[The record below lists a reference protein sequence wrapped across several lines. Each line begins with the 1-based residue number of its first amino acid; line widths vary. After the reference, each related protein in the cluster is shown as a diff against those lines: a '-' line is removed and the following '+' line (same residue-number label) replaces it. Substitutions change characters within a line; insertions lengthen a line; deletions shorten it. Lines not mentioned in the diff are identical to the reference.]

1 MTELD
6 DAQALT
12 DSVQKLRIAYEQYF
26 AGVERHEPL
35 KERDRVKKELRRLI
49 TARSNNTA
57 YKFKLQST
65 QATLVTYEAHWDR
78 IVRQIED
85 GTFKRDKLKAQRHLQ
100 AMKDVTDDVELI
112 EDAEPVND
120 LSKEFADLDAGD
132 ALRSLEADDGDVMEE
147 LAAKGLLKRPMPDG
161 RSPIADSRL
170 PMADSRSPITDGR
183 LPIADSRSPK
193 ADVRPPTPAA
203 PRPAPPSPP
212 KPPAPAPAPP
222 VDPIRQ
228 LHAAF
233 TAARAQTGETK
244 PVSVEALAETIRKQT
259 AAVKAQLGVERVE
272 FKVAIKDGKAVLKA
286 IPK

>member
-6 DAQALT
+6 DAQALA

-26 AGVERHEPL
+26 AGVERHEPV
-35 KERDRVKKELRRLI
+35 KERDRLKKELRRLM
-49 TARSNNTA
+49 TVRSNNTA

-65 QATLVTYEAHWDR
+65 QATFVTYENHWDR

-85 GTFKRDKLKAQRHLQ
+85 GTFKRDRLKAQKHLQ

-120 LSKEFADLDAGD
+120 LSKELAGLEPDD
-132 ALRSLEADDGDVMEE
+132 ALKSLEPDDGDVLRE
-147 LAAKGLLKRPMPDG
+147 LREKGLLQKAGAVANRSPTADG
-161 RSPIADSRL
+161 RIPIADNRAPIADGRK
-170 PMADSRSPITDGR
+170 PMADSRAPM
-183 LPIADSRSPK
+183 ADSR
-193 ADVRPPTPAA
+193 
-203 PRPAPPSPP
+203 
-212 KPPAPAPAPP
+212 KPMVDNRAPAPAPRPAAPPAAP

-233 TAARAQTGETK
+233 TAARAQTGESK
-244 PVSVEALAETIRKQT
+244 PVSVEALAETIRKQS
-259 AAVKAQLGVERVE
+259 AAVKAQLGCERVE
-272 FKVAIKDGKAVLKA
+272 FRVAIKDGKAVLKA